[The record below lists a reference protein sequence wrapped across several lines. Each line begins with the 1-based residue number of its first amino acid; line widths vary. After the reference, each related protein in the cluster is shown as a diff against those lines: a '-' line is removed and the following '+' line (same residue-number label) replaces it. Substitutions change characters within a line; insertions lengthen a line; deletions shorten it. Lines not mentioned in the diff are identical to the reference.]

1 MNVGNY
7 PAVGEAALGDL
18 LLTTR
23 ALDGKTIN
31 TTVETLSNAIS
42 EATRQSLLALD
53 GLIDPIT
60 TDRVLGINSTGLGT
74 WTIEQ
79 MRAGLQTAITFLD
92 EGVPLGD
99 ADIDSIDFV
108 GSGVSVTRVGNTL
121 TVSVTGGGGGAT
133 EFIQLSDVPA
143 SYVGAALKA
152 VRVNAA
158 GTGLEFYTAGGGM
171 IPGDLVINVPTD
183 AADFAAALAI
193 AEASSYSGTV
203 RINFETGYTIT
214 EPLWF
219 DGVNM
224 PSNLDVSFADAPQAV
239 DATTFPPL
247 LLGAYRVV
255 FGLNESRIGR
265 VYGSLN
271 VTAGNGPDL
280 LAFSVNDSTFTS
292 GRNDYIGGS
301 TSLTISGTTGGGV
314 VIGDSYLRSEAP
326 FVVPTLGAGDIEM
339 AGGQLQ
345 GFQLSF
351 GGDSLLLGALPA
363 LGLSRPVAGNFS
375 SVSLTGTSCYFVVA
389 GGSVDLGHLSIAS
402 GCDFRFDAA
411 YAADVIGRIPAAI
424 TIDSPVGATGVFGAA
439 TGAQVKIAADNITWK
454 PASAGQS
461 LAYSANLSDVTID
474 CANLTID
481 TTTATPTNL
490 VRGYQS
496 ATVSLHVDGVVT
508 GSYGSISNVPPNA
521 VVPGTGADA
530 GVLIRTNLAPENVW
544 TALTLENSW
553 VDIGAP
559 AQVAQFRKVG
569 DMVGIRFAVVGGVA
583 AQMFTLPVGFR
594 PPASIGRPVN
604 VHDNTNAPD
613 FGHLR
618 IAADGTATLEHPGSL
633 SNHSVWAAFEFSV
646 SP

>member
-60 TDRVLGINSTGLGT
+60 TDRVLGINSLGLGT

-79 MRAGLQTAITFLD
+79 MRIGLQTAITFLD

-133 EFIQLSDVPA
+133 EFIQLTDVPG
-143 SYVGAALKA
+143 SYTGAELKA

-158 GTGLEFYTAGGGM
+158 GTALEFYTPPGGGM
-171 IPGDLVINVPTD
+171 TPGNLVINVPTD
-183 AADFAAALAI
+183 AANFAAALAI
-193 AEASSYSGTV
+193 AKASSYSGTV
-203 RINFETGYTIT
+203 RINFEAGYTIA

-224 PSNLDVSFADAPQAV
+224 PNLDVSFAGAPQAV

-255 FGLNESRIGR
+255 LGLNESRIGR
-265 VYGSLN
+265 VYGSLS

-280 LAFSVNDSTFTS
+280 LAFSQNDSTFTS
-292 GRNDYIGGS
+292 GRNDYIGSS

-314 VIGDSYLRSEAP
+314 VIGDSALRSEAP
-326 FVVPTLGAGDIEM
+326 FVVPTLGSGDIEI

-345 GFQLSF
+345 GWQLSF
-351 GGDSLLLGALPA
+351 GGNSLLLGAIPA

-375 SVSLTGTSCYFVVA
+375 SVSLTGTECYFVVA

-424 TIDSPVGATGVFGAA
+424 TVDSPVGATGVFGAA

-454 PASAGQS
+454 PALAGQS
-461 LAYSANLSDVTID
+461 LAYSVNLSDVTID

-490 VRGYQS
+490 VQGYQS
-496 ATVSLHVDGVVT
+496 ATVSLHVDGTVT
-508 GSYGSISNVPPNA
+508 GSYGAVANVPPNA
-521 VVPGTGADA
+521 VTPGTGADG
-530 GVLIRTNLAPENVW
+530 GVLVRTNLAPENEW
-544 TALTLENSW
+544 AALTLENAW

-569 DMVGIRFAVVGGVA
+569 DMVGVRFAVVDGTA
-583 AQMFTLPVGFR
+583 PQMFTLPVGFR
-594 PPASIGRPVN
+594 PPASIGISVN

-633 SNHSVWAAFEFSV
+633 SGHSVWGTFEFSV